1 MKHYYYTDEF
11 LEHLAEPHNVGVLE
25 NPDGYA
31 EERAPSAVCGDT
43 VRMTIS
49 INNES
54 IADIKYKVYGCA
66 VVIAGCS
73 MLSFLVKGKPIVDA
87 EAISI
92 DLLSEKLGGIP
103 SKKEEC
109 LGVAI
114 GALMSAI
121 KQYRRNQDNPLK

>member
-31 EERAPSAVCGDT
+31 VERAPSAICGDT
-43 VRMTIS
+43 VRMMIS
-49 INNES
+49 VNGES

-73 MLSFLVKGKPIVDA
+73 MLSFMVKGKPIVEV
-87 EAISI
+87 EAISV
-92 DLLSEKLGGIP
+92 DFLAEKLGGIP

-114 GALMSAI
+114 GALKSAI
-121 KQYRRNQDNPLK
+121 KKYRDGLP

>member
-25 NPDGYA
+25 NPDGIA
-31 EERAPSAVCGDT
+31 EEKTTSTSCGDT
-43 VRMTIS
+43 VRMMIS
-49 INNES
+49 VKNEL

-73 MLSFLVKGKPIVDA
+73 MLSFMVKGKPVADA
-87 EAISI
+87 EIISA
-92 DLLSEKLGGIP
+92 DLLGEKLGGIP

-114 GALMSAI
+114 NALRSAI
-121 KQYRRNQDNPLK
+121 KQYRENQTNPPK